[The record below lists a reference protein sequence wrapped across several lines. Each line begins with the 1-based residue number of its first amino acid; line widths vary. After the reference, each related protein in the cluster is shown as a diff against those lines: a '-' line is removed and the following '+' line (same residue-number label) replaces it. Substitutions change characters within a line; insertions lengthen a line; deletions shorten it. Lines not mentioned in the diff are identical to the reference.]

1 MVDPAGS
8 APVPALAH
16 TLAYGEQCLYTE
28 VYGDRGFSIRGLI
41 ITGTLEK
48 PKCECFRDRERIV
61 LFFEADLFGQDLRIC
76 LGRFAAAERLYSDG
90 NADRG
95 SICRGNADSVF
106 SSLYCDVLYLFSGII
121 QQKDRFGG
129 ICSLL
134 MCCLVPDMDADSIK

>member
-76 LGRFAAAERLYSDG
+76 LGRLLLL
-90 NADRG
+90 
-95 SICRGNADSVF
+95 SVF
-106 SSLYCDVLYLFSGII
+106 TLMVMLTGEVFAEEMLIQFFLPYLVTCCICFRVLSSRRIGSEVFALF
-121 QQKDRFGG
+121 
-129 ICSLL
+129 L
-134 MCCLVPDMDADSIK
+134 